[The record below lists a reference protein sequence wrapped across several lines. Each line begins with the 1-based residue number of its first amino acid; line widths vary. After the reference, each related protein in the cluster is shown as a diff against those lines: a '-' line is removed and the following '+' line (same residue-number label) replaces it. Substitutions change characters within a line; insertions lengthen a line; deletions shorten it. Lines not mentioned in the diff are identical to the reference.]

1 MQAVKADL
9 ELSLLELQQLA
20 GMLGQWHR
28 KLLAQVDRINQQL
41 AQLREPS
48 QNYTPSS
55 QYGPARR
62 APRVTVD
69 LASVV

>member
-1 MQAVKADL
+1 MQAVKEDL

-20 GMLGQWHR
+20 GMLGQLHR

-48 QNYTPSS
+48 PNWSS

-62 APRVTVD
+62 APRATVD
-69 LASVV
+69 LALVV